1 MEREQLFSLAREK
14 TNLSEVQMRILGNMQ
29 EALQFTADLTR
40 EQVIVIAAGKN
51 EEMAVVLCTAMPSF
65 SVQDSAFTE
74 GDVYFMNEVA
84 LAESVL
90 MTGKKIVGRKE
101 LEIGKKVALTAYPV
115 IDNAGTPF
123 AAVGFMAN
131 SLKQQQV
138 LIDTAYM
145 ALQMPLMDTSYYPPK
160 MQDGLLILDS
170 MGRIMYANDMAAGLC
185 FVLDKEAAEQKNIL
199 GRVMYANDMAA
210 GLCFVLDKEAAE
222 QKNILGRVM
231 VHWPLVEKMME
242 TGHPDSGEEEAGG
255 ITVSAWGL
263 PILMHGKVSRTIL
276 ILTDVTAV
284 REKEQQILV
293 KNSVIKEI
301 HHRVKNNLNTIA
313 GILRMQSRRAENE
326 ETKEALRRAVDRI
339 LGISQIHEILAR
351 QSGENVDWHEL
362 LSRLCKLSLDSLTAS
377 SHVELVTD
385 LEEKPL
391 VVASEKAVTLAIAVN
406 ELIHNALD
414 HGFENQP
421 YGILT
426 IIERI
431 EDGMLHIRV
440 INDGNLLPEN
450 FGSKSYDLGLQIVKT
465 LVEIELKGKF
475 TFGNEARH
483 VVAHI
488 RCPLSGM
495 KE

>member
-199 GRVMYANDMAA
+199 GRVM
-210 GLCFVLDKEAAE
+210 
-222 QKNILGRVM
+222 

-351 QSGENVDWHEL
+351 QSGENVNWHEL

-377 SHVELVTD
+377 SRVELVTD

-421 YGILT
+421 HGILT

>member
-1 MEREQLFSLAREK
+1 MDKEQLFSLAREE
-14 TNLSEVQMRILGNMQ
+14 TNLSPVQMRILGNMQ
-29 EALQFTADLTR
+29 EALQFTADMTR
-40 EQVIVIAAGKN
+40 EQVIVMAPGKN
-51 EEMAVVLCTAMPSF
+51 EEMAVVLCTALPSYSGAAPNF
-65 SVQDSAFTE
+65 SV
-74 GDVYFMNEVA
+74 GDVYFLNEVA

-101 LEIGKKVALTAYPV
+101 LEIGKNVALTAYP
-115 IDNAGTPF
+115 ILDNAGTTF
-123 AAVGFMAN
+123 AVVGFMSH

-138 LIDTAYM
+138 LIDTAYL
-145 ALQMPLMDTSYYPPK
+145 ALQMPLLDMPYYTPK
-160 MQDGLLILDS
+160 IQDGFLILDS

-185 FVLDKEAAEQKNIL
+185 FVLDKEAEDRKNI
-199 GRVMYANDMAA
+199 V
-210 GLCFVLDKEAAE
+210 
-222 QKNILGRVM
+222 GRVM
-231 VHWPLVEKMME
+231 VHWPLVEKIME
-242 TGHPDSGEEEAGG
+242 TGRPASGEEEAGG
-255 ITVSAWGL
+255 ITISAWGL
-263 PILMHGKVSRTIL
+263 PLLLQGKVYRTIL

-362 LSRLCKLSLDSLTAS
+362 LSRLCRLSLDSLTTA
-377 SHVELVTD
+377 SHVKLVTD
-385 LEEKPL
+385 LETAPIIIT
-391 VVASEKAVTLAIAVN
+391 SEKAVTLAIAVN

-414 HGFENQP
+414 HGFANRPQ
-421 YGILT
+421 GNLT
-426 IIERI
+426 ITERREAGNLCI
-431 EDGMLHIRV
+431 SIQ
-440 INDGNLLPEN
+440 NDGNLLPKD
-450 FGSKSYDLGLQIVKT
+450 FGNRQYDLGLQIVTT

-475 TFGNEARH
+475 TFGNEDGH

-488 RCPLSGM
+488 RCPMSGLT
-495 KE
+495 E

>member
-65 SVQDSAFTE
+65 SVQNPAFAE

-145 ALQMPLMDTSYYPPK
+145 ALQMPLMDTPYYPPK

-199 GRVMYANDMAA
+199 GRVM
-210 GLCFVLDKEAAE
+210 
-222 QKNILGRVM
+222 

-242 TGHPDSGEEEAGG
+242 TGRPDSGEEEAGG

-339 LGISQIHEILAR
+339 LGISQIHEILAQ

-362 LSRLCKLSLDSLTAS
+362 LSRLCKLSLDSLTAAS
-377 SHVELVTD
+377 RVELVTD
-385 LEEKPL
+385 LEEEPL

-421 YGILT
+421 HGILT
-426 IIERI
+426 ITERI
-431 EDGMLHIRV
+431 EDGTLHIRV
-440 INDGNLLPEN
+440 INDGNLLPDD
-450 FGSKSYDLGLQIVKT
+450 FDGKSYDLGLQIVRT
-465 LVEIELKGKF
+465 LVGIELKGRF
-475 TFGNEARH
+475 DFGNEEDR